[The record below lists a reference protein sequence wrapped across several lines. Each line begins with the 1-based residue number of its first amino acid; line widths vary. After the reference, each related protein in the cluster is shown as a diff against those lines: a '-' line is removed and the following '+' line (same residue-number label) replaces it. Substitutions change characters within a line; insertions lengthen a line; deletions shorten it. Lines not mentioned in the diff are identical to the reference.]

1 MVAAKLKEKTKQAHL
16 SLEKK
21 MVGYI
26 KKVASGKDYEKLL
39 RLFYGYYAPLEPLL
53 NKYINNNIVPAY
65 SQRRKSDTIL
75 KDINTISPG
84 AINFRKCGNLP
95 PVNDVIQALGVLYVI
110 EGSTMGGTIIAKML
124 NKQADIQ
131 PGSLSFFNGYG
142 EQNLPMWQ
150 SFIAALNDKAA
161 HAEEKIVE
169 SANDTFSKMEEWCD
183 EFYNQAAMKV

>member
-65 SQRRKSDTIL
+65 NQRRKSDTIL
-75 KDINTISPG
+75 KDINTISSG

-95 PVNDVIQALGVLYVI
+95 QVNDVIEALGVLYVM

-124 NKQADIQ
+124 NKQAAI
-131 PGSLSFFNGYG
+131 PPESLTFFNGYG
-142 EQNLPMWQ
+142 EDNLPMWQ
-150 SFIAALNDKAA
+150 SFIAAVNERAA
-161 HAEEKIVE
+161 NNEEKIVK

-183 EFYNQAAMKV
+183 KFYEEYVTTA